1 MRSEDRHARL
11 RRWSDDIE
19 QQRKLRLESIQI
31 KRGWDEEPDLE
42 QTPES
47 VTFGGPSSDWRK
59 PPLVMFSAIN
69 LLIGLSFYLS
79 LFGLVLFALWLLG
92 VI

>member
-31 KRGWDEEPDLE
+31 KRGWDEEPDLLP
-42 QTPES
+42 QDDRWNILIALG
-47 VTFGGPSSDWRK
+47 FY
-59 PPLVMFSAIN
+59 M
-69 LLIGLSFYLS
+69 LLAGVFA
-79 LFGLVLFALWLLG
+79 FGLHLLG
-92 VI
+92 VL